1 MFQEYTNLS
10 EEELDEKLEEIMAK
24 IVTADRMGLEGSV
37 QQLVAIRDNLQAEL
51 MERLDKLRFDDINK
65 RTPDSLVIGEDDD
78 ADAPTSEDQTS
89 FPQFNF

>member
-10 EEELDEKLEEIMAK
+10 EEELDEKLEEIMVK

-51 MERLDKLRFDDINK
+51 MERLDKLRFEDINK

-78 ADAPTSEDQTS
+78 ADAPTSED
-89 FPQFNF
+89 

>member
-10 EEELDEKLEEIMAK
+10 EEELDEKLEEIMVK

-37 QQLVAIRDNLQAEL
+37 QQLIAIRDNLQAEL
-51 MERLDKLRFDDINK
+51 MERLDRLRFDDINK

-78 ADAPTSEDQTS
+78 ADAPTSED
-89 FPQFNF
+89 

>member
-10 EEELDEKLEEIMAK
+10 DEELDEKLEEIMAK

-37 QQLVAIRDNLQAEL
+37 QQLIAIRENLQAE
-51 MERLDKLRFDDINK
+51 MFERLDVLRFSDIDK

-78 ADAPTSEDQTS
+78 ADAPTSED
-89 FPQFNF
+89 

>member
-1 MFQEYTNLS
+1 MFQEYTHLS

-78 ADAPTSEDQTS
+78 ADAPTDGD
-89 FPQFNF
+89 

>member
-1 MFQEYTNLS
+1 MFQEYTHLS

-51 MERLDKLRFDDINK
+51 MERLHALRFDDINK

-78 ADAPTSEDQTS
+78 ADAPTSED
-89 FPQFNF
+89 

>member
-37 QQLVAIRDNLQAEL
+37 QQLIAIRDNLQAEL
-51 MERLDKLRFDDINK
+51 MERLDRLRFDDINK

-78 ADAPTSEDQTS
+78 ADAPTDGD
-89 FPQFNF
+89 

>member
-24 IVTADRMGLEGSV
+24 IVTADRMGLESSV

-51 MERLDKLRFDDINK
+51 MERLD
-65 RTPDSLVIGEDDD
+65 
-78 ADAPTSEDQTS
+78 
-89 FPQFNF
+89 

>member
-1 MFQEYTNLS
+1 MFQEYTHLS

-24 IVTADRMGLEGSV
+24 IMTADRMGLEGSV
-37 QQLVAIRDNLQAEL
+37 QQLIAIRDNLQAEL

-78 ADAPTSEDQTS
+78 ADAPTSED
-89 FPQFNF
+89 

>member
-24 IVTADRMGLEGSV
+24 IVTADRMGLESSV

-51 MERLDKLRFDDINK
+51 MERLDKLRFEDINK

-78 ADAPTSEDQTS
+78 ADAPTDGD
-89 FPQFNF
+89 

>member
-78 ADAPTSEDQTS
+78 ADAPTDGD
-89 FPQFNF
+89 

>member
-10 EEELDEKLEEIMAK
+10 EEELDEKLEEITAK
-24 IVTADRMGLEGSV
+24 IVTADRMCLESAV

-51 MERLDKLRFDDINK
+51 MERLDKLRFEDINK

-78 ADAPTSEDQTS
+78 DASTSG
-89 FPQFNF
+89 N

>member
-10 EEELDEKLEEIMAK
+10 EEELDEKLEEITAK
-24 IVTADRMGLEGSV
+24 IVTADHMGLESAV

-51 MERLDKLRFDDINK
+51 MERLDKLRFEDINK

-78 ADAPTSEDQTS
+78 DASTSG
-89 FPQFNF
+89 N

>member
-1 MFQEYTNLS
+1 MFQEYTHLS

-51 MERLDKLRFDDINK
+51 MERLHTLRFDDINK

-78 ADAPTSEDQTS
+78 ADAPTSED
-89 FPQFNF
+89 

>member
-10 EEELDEKLEEIMAK
+10 EEELDEKLEEITAK
-24 IVTADRMGLEGSV
+24 IVTADRMGLESAV

-51 MERLDKLRFDDINK
+51 MERLDKLRFEDINK

-78 ADAPTSEDQTS
+78 TDASASED
-89 FPQFNF
+89 

>member
-1 MFQEYTNLS
+1 MFQEYTHLS
-10 EEELDEKLEEIMAK
+10 EEELDEKLEEIMVK

-78 ADAPTSEDQTS
+78 ADAPTSED
-89 FPQFNF
+89 

>member
-10 EEELDEKLEEIMAK
+10 EEELDEKLEEIMVK

-37 QQLVAIRDNLQAEL
+37 QQLIAIRDNLQAEL

-78 ADAPTSEDQTS
+78 ADAPTSED
-89 FPQFNF
+89 

>member
-10 EEELDEKLEEIMAK
+10 EEALDEKLEEIMAK

-51 MERLDKLRFDDINK
+51 MERLHTLRFDDINK

-78 ADAPTSEDQTS
+78 ADAPTSED
-89 FPQFNF
+89 

>member
-10 EEELDEKLEEIMAK
+10 EEELDEKLEEIMVK

-78 ADAPTSEDQTS
+78 ADAPTSED
-89 FPQFNF
+89 

>member
-1 MFQEYTNLS
+1 MFQEYTHLS

-51 MERLDKLRFDDINK
+51 MERLQTLRFDDINK

-78 ADAPTSEDQTS
+78 ADAPTSED
-89 FPQFNF
+89 

>member
-24 IVTADRMGLEGSV
+24 IVTADRMGLESSV

-78 ADAPTSEDQTS
+78 ADAPTDGD
-89 FPQFNF
+89 

>member
-1 MFQEYTNLS
+1 MFQEYTSLS

-24 IVTADRMGLEGSV
+24 IVTADRMGLESSV

-51 MERLDKLRFDDINK
+51 MERLDKLRFEDINK

-78 ADAPTSEDQTS
+78 ADAPTDGD
-89 FPQFNF
+89 